1 MTKAPRTRNHRYAG
15 NITVKKRLKLWAGSR
30 GWRMDLVLDCVIG
43 VPIYDPAELYHYAND
58 NARPAQETRYAGHR
72 GERLIRKT
80 EAELLAN

>member
-1 MTKAPRTRNHRYAG
+1 
-15 NITVKKRLKLWAGSR
+15 
-30 GWRMDLVLDCVIG
+30 MDLVLDCATS
-43 VPIYDPAELYHYAND
+43 VPIYDPAAIYHYAND